1 MSVDLNDA
9 QLQALRKTFNAFD
22 SDGSGTL
29 DHAEV
34 ASVVR
39 ALGVALTAAE
49 VVGLVQAADRDN
61 SGHIDF
67 HEFQLSMAHAMQ
79 SASRDGRLGSFGSL
93 VARKAKTGP
102 SMRWVSAK
110 LGSGVR
116 VSDDGATVS
125 RSAPDGWGV
134 QLLDQFLANA
144 GGSAYNVGE
153 VMLEVDQVSG
163 GNLHIGVVG
172 RNFWPAAWDVPLTKT
187 HHAVVVEA
195 GAGVLTR
202 KTIKSDLILGRI
214 EPGQRVHVVVEMLKQ
229 SLTLELLGAD
239 NALVRSVTI
248 GDIPS
253 EVAVAVAM
261 GPGEQRVRLVGSSTD
276 MEEGQVFTG
285 KVHKDLW
292 DADNPQRLDM
302 DAKKDNPNSLA
313 AVAASTE

>member
-1 MSVDLNDA
+1 MPSELNDA
-9 QLQALRKTFNAFD
+9 QLLALRKTFDSFD
-22 SDGSGTL
+22 TDGSGTL
-29 DHAEV
+29 DHEQV

-39 ALGVALTAAE
+39 AIGVALTAEE
-49 VVGLVQAADRDN
+49 VAAMIHAADGDK
-61 SGHIDF
+61 SGSIDF
-67 HEFQLSMAHAMQ
+67 KEFEIAIKQTLE
-79 SASRDGRLGSFGSL
+79 SARKDGRLGSFGAL
-93 VARKAKTGP
+93 VSSKAKTGP
-102 SMRWVSAK
+102 PMRWVSSK
-110 LGSGVR
+110 LGNGMSITDG
-116 VSDDGATVS
+116 GATVS
-125 RSAPDGWGV
+125 RSTPDGWGI

-153 VMLEVDQVSG
+153 VMFEVEQVTD

-172 RNFWPAAWDVPLTKT
+172 RNFWPSAWDVPLTKT

-195 GAGVLTR
+195 SKGTLTR
-202 KTIKSDLILGRI
+202 KTIKCDLILGKI
-214 EPGQRVHVVVEMLKQ
+214 EAGQRVHVVVEMLKQ
-229 SLTLELLGAD
+229 SLTLELLSSD

-261 GPGEQRVRLVGSSTD
+261 GPGEQKIRLVGSSTD

-292 DADNPQRLDM
+292 DIDNRQHLDM
-302 DAKKDNPNSLA
+302 QAKKDNPNSLA